1 MFEQTFVE
9 PTVSRPSADRK
20 SDRKNEHR
28 RAAFLAAS
36 GRSRETASQMP
47 GATSPPPL
55 RAIGPDHDAST
66 PTGRPLTGTV
76 PDRSS
81 RFSGLA
87 PRPISQL
94 ALTLKNSTRRCTQ
107 LTRSSI
113 DASRRGI
120 SSSMSDASARKPNS
134 MPAEIRDSVASG
146 AIVSG
151 AKAGLSAASAVE
163 QRPTRPSAARPA

>member
-1 MFEQTFVE
+1 MAPLRCCAATAHAQKAAAATPKDCRRPRPFVE

-87 PRPISQL
+87 PRPIGH
-94 ALTLKNSTRRCTQ
+94 
-107 LTRSSI
+107 LTRQV
-113 DASRRGI
+113 SRRVPDE
-120 SSSMSDASARKPNS
+120 SRRSRSLREVDCVNS
-134 MPAEIRDSVASG
+134 GETWGSVA
-146 AIVSG
+146 
-151 AKAGLSAASAVE
+151 
-163 QRPTRPSAARPA
+163 ARREHT